1 MNVMNIDRPIKVL
14 LVEDDDDSAAAMVTI
29 LEKRGISVVR
39 VNDVPGALREFS
51 PDIYD
56 AIVTDIRLPELSG
69 VDLLKSIRRTD
80 SDFPVIF
87 VTAYDS
93 LDTAI
98 QAVRLGAQDYI
109 LKPLDNIDDLLAP
122 LSRAVH
128 SHRVLL
134 QHEVLKEAMAFNEIR
149 LRSILENSVDIVFM
163 LNLTT
168 DSVEYVSPS
177 IETVLGHGTT
187 EFQSAKISDFTGL
200 IHPDDRRGMIETIQ
214 SAAAQSR
221 ETSKL
226 PSIECRM
233 RHKNGDY
240 RWIGIAHSVVLDAA
254 HRAVAIV
261 GNARDITDSVVAKER
276 EDQVRERLARDA
288 RLESLAVMAAGVA
301 HDLNNMLGPATAAPD
316 LVDSYLEDAPDCDYA
331 RNIRECMS
339 DVRDTTKRAVQ
350 IVRELMS
357 LSKDEK
363 HHLKPVNLNHVL
375 ESCFCTAEFRHLK
388 TSRADINFETR
399 VVSDLPSIN
408 GSIIQLQRVIIN
420 LTGNACQAM
429 PRGGRLT
436 ISTSHETLNEEIPG
450 YEIVKSGEYAVVRVA
465 DSGTGINKDDLN
477 RIFEPF
483 FSTKPK
489 KADGISGIG
498 LAVVRGVIKDHHG
511 FIDVQSELG
520 KGTVFTLY
528 FPVCRVAAKE
538 GETVA
543 VSVTQDGK
551 ELILLVDNMKE
562 QLRTSQSVLRRLG
575 YNVIT
580 AGNGEEAVRLLR
592 EACGRNNGNPPLVD
606 LIILDMIQEQNADS
620 VDVCQQLMAI
630 PSEPIPVIISAFSED
645 EQTREAMRLGARGFL
660 RKPYSIEDLGRAIR
674 NELDHR

>member
-1 MNVMNIDRPIKVL
+1 
-14 LVEDDDDSAAAMVTI
+14 
-29 LEKRGISVVR
+29 
-39 VNDVPGALREFS
+39 
-51 PDIYD
+51 
-56 AIVTDIRLPELSG
+56 
-69 VDLLKSIRRTD
+69 
-80 SDFPVIF
+80 
-87 VTAYDS
+87 
-93 LDTAI
+93 
-98 QAVRLGAQDYI
+98 
-109 LKPLDNIDDLLAP
+109 
-122 LSRAVH
+122 
-128 SHRVLL
+128 
-134 QHEVLKEAMAFNEIR
+134 
-149 LRSILENSVDIVFM
+149 VDIVFM

-177 IETVLGHGTT
+177 IERVLGHNTT
-187 EFQSAKISDFTGL
+187 EFRSARISDFTAM
-200 IHPDDRRGMIETIQ
+200 IHPDDRESMIETIRV
-214 SAAAQSR
+214 ATAQGR

-226 PSIECRM
+226 PGIECRM

-240 RWIGIAHSVVLDAA
+240 RWIGIAHSVVFDIA

-261 GNARDITDSVVAKER
+261 GNARDITESVVAKER
-276 EDQVRERLARDA
+276 EDQVRERLARDG

-301 HDLNNMLGPATAAPD
+301 HDLNNMLSPATAAPD

-331 RNIRECMS
+331 RKIRECMS

-357 LSKDEK
+357 LSRDEK

-375 ESCFCTAEFRHLK
+375 ESCLRTAEFRHLK

-399 VVSDLPSIN
+399 MVSGLPSIN

-429 PRGGRLT
+429 PHGGKLV
-436 ISTSHETLNEEIPG
+436 ISISHETLNEEIQG
-450 YEIVKSGEYAVVRVA
+450 YEIVKNGEYAVLSVT
-465 DSGTGINKDDLN
+465 DSGTGINKEDLD

-489 KADGISGIG
+489 KPEGISGIG
-498 LAVVRGVIKDHHG
+498 LAVVRGVVKDHNG
-511 FIDVQSELG
+511 LIDVQSELG

-528 FPVCRVAAKE
+528 FPVYKAPARE

-543 VSVTQDGK
+543 APTTQDGK

-592 EACGRNNGNPPLVD
+592 EAYGRNNGGPPLVD
-606 LIILDMIQEQNADS
+606 LIILDMIQENDGDS
-620 VDVCQQLMAI
+620 LNIYRQLMAI
-630 PSEPIPVIISAFSED
+630 PSEPIPVIISAFRER
-645 EQTREAMRLGARGFL
+645 EQTREAMRLGARAFL
-660 RKPYSIEDLGRAIR
+660 RKPYSIEDVGKAIR